1 MQRII
6 CFAMTH
12 DFWVS
17 KALTLHSLL
26 LVAEQIRVEMNRQ
39 EAHHSH
45 SRLQDAPN
53 APVVVHRHSYA
64 CTHTLTALG
73 RSEAQLD
80 YLSVRVAQLL
90 NEHHDPLQAVDMAR
104 QEIRDK
110 HTHEKSLELNRHH
123 LHTLRSTGWTGYQYA
138 HRPQYPPIN
147 QRNHNHQEATITKG
161 TE

>member
-1 MQRII
+1 M
-6 CFAMTH
+6 
-12 DFWVS
+12 
-17 KALTLHSLL
+17 HSLL

-45 SRLQDAPN
+45 SRLQDALN

-110 HTHEKSLELNRHH
+110 HTHE
-123 LHTLRSTGWTGYQYA
+123 

-161 TE
+161 AE